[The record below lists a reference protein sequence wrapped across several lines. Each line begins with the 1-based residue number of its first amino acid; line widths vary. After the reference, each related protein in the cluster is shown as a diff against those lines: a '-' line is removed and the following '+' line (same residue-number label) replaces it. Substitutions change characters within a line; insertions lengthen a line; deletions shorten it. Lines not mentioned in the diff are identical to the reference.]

1 MPHECRTDGRMGAA
15 TQYKLIAS
23 VDFWEEIKIMGLRT
37 EGEMSE
43 AGIGEA
49 ARRRDRQMTKQ
60 GERKREKQVQESWY

>member
-1 MPHECRTDGRMGAA
+1 MGAA
-15 TQYKLIAS
+15 TQYKLIVS
-23 VDFWEEIKIMGLRT
+23 VDFWEEIMGLRT

>member
-1 MPHECRTDGRMGAA
+1 MGAA
-15 TQYKLIAS
+15 TEYKLIVS
-23 VDFWEEIKIMGLRT
+23 VDFWEEIMGLRT